1 MNPKPIELA
10 KDADL
15 RGAWAAAQ
23 RAAAEAERI
32 AKQTGTRLI
41 IVESSDA
48 SKAPILQESK
58 VGELKRTDVD

>member
-1 MNPKPIELA
+1 MNPKPIEQA

-41 IVESSDA
+41 TVESLDA
-48 SKAPILQESK
+48 VNNETLEESKA
-58 VGELKRTDVD
+58 GELKRNAVR